1 MKDLRVTMGAIFIGL
16 AAIAIAIA
24 VFKPSSIDGF
34 VGCNGECGPAA
45 RRPFAGLPYATC
57 DDPYRCINGYCKG
70 DVPPS
75 LADTN
80 LPIRPSRYT
89 VDVPVSA

>member
-1 MKDLRVTMGAIFIGL
+1 MKDLRVTMGVVFIGL

-24 VFKPSSIDGF
+24 VLKPTQIDSF
-34 VGCNGECGPAA
+34 VGSNRECGPAA
-45 RRPFAGLPYATC
+45 RRRYAGLTYATC

-70 DVPPS
+70 DTPPS

-89 VDVPVSA
+89 VDVPVSV

>member
-1 MKDLRVTMGAIFIGL
+1 MGTVFIVL
-16 AAIAIAIA
+16 AAIAIVI
-24 VFKPSSIDGF
+24 VILTPSTVDGF

-45 RRPFAGLPYATC
+45 RRPYAGLPYATC

-70 DVPPS
+70 DTPPS
-75 LADTN
+75 IADTI

>member
-1 MKDLRVTMGAIFIGL
+1 MGAVFIVL

-24 VFKPSSIDGF
+24 VLKPTQIDGF

-45 RRPFAGLPYATC
+45 RRPYAGLTYATC

-89 VDVPVSA
+89 VDVPVSV